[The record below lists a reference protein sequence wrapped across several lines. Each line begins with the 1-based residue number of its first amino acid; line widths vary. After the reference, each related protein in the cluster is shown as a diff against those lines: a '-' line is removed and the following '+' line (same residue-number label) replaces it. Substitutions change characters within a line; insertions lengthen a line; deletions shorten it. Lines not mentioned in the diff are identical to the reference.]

1 VKGGPPG
8 DGGTADTLV
17 NGQIGTTAEP
27 TPIHPTLPTNRPL
40 SFPKSFEQ
48 FFNLLP
54 ELRAGPEGSQ
64 LLP

>member
-17 NGQIGTTAEP
+17 NGQIGTTAES
-27 TPIHPTLPTNRPL
+27 TLIHPARPANRPL

-48 FFNLLP
+48 FFNLPP
-54 ELRAGPEGSQ
+54 ELGAGPEGSQ